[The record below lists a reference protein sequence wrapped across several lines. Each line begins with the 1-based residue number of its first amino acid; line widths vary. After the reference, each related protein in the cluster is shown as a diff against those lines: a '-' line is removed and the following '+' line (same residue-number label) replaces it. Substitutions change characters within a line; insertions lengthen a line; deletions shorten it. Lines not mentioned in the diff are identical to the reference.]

1 MILGGQVGSGILVT
15 FIDTQLYSY
24 VTISGMLLINLTGS
38 QCSSDVLY
46 YRWCYTFLTTWQT
59 ATAYCT

>member
-15 FIDTQLYSY
+15 FIDTQLCSY

-38 QCSSDVLY
+38 QCSSDALY
-46 YRWCYTFLTTWQT
+46 YRLVYTFLTTWQT